1 MRTPSLVARPYNAR
15 GSLASRVPPAESLFL
30 PEDQGTHV
38 SITILKVRIRSSP
51 FSPPAPSS
59 SPLCPLDSSAS
70 CGSVALLSSFSL
82 LPRHI
87 RDAAVHWALTMEREP
102 LRLHAPLKP
111 SLTGSAPMV
120 GGTGLL

>member
-1 MRTPSLVARPYNAR
+1 MRTPTLVARPYNAH
-15 GSLASRVPPAESLFL
+15 GSLASRVPRAESLFL

-82 LPRHI
+82 LPRRI
-87 RDAAVHWALTMEREP
+87 RDAAMHWTLTMEREP
-102 LRLHAPLKP
+102 PRLRALLKSP
-111 SLTGSAPMV
+111 LTGSALIV
-120 GGTGLL
+120 GGTQLL